1 MAAGRASLSVRDQTS
16 TFGAAATALF
26 PAPGQR
32 ARVVV
37 YLAFGVALPL
47 TFFGN
52 QIGGLLFSGWAW
64 LLALAMI
71 GPLTVVDP
79 LHPRAVVALWP
90 YLAFLIYALMTLA
103 WTPDLAK
110 GVLTLLQ
117 LLLPALAYLVAWQA
131 TRDVREVVNP
141 LVKVC
146 FGVLGFVIALVL
158 VDRTVGLGPLEL
170 LARPVGISLSIV
182 LTIVTMN
189 SRSWLHTM
197 LIGCVAVA
205 VAVAVGSRM
214 ATAVLVL
221 LLLCSPSLALRVH
234 WRVLIVVLLCLL
246 LVEASHTEVF
256 KTRFFF
262 DPNASLLDVLTLSDK
277 VNTAG
282 RRELWPQ
289 LLHACSEK
297 ATFGHGLGASYGLST
312 RFSGGPL
319 SHPHNDY
326 LRTFCDVG
334 LTGSIFFWGF
344 FLVMGVRSLGR
355 ALKPTPNRRLHG
367 AASMLVLALL
377 IFAVTDNPMVYTA
390 HFMIPLALV
399 LGLSDGSHHRWRI
412 RTLVNE

>member
-1 MAAGRASLSVRDQTS
+1 MAAERASLAVRDQTS

-26 PAPGQR
+26 PAPGRR
-32 ARVVV
+32 ARLAL
-37 YLAFGVALPL
+37 YLAFAVALPL

-52 QIGGLLFSGWAW
+52 QVGGLLFSGWAW

-71 GPLTVVDP
+71 GPLTLVDP

-90 YLAFLIYALMTLA
+90 YLAFLLYALTSLA

-110 GVLTLLQ
+110 GALTLLQ
-117 LLLPALAYLVAWQA
+117 LLLPALAYLMAWQA
-131 TRDVREVVNP
+131 TRDVRGVVNP

-146 FGVLGFVIALVL
+146 FGVLGFAITVVL
-158 VDRTVGLGPLEL
+158 VDRTVGLGPLQL
-170 LARPVGISLSIV
+170 STRPVGISLSIV
-182 LTIVTMN
+182 LTVVTMN
-189 SRSWLHTM
+189 SRSWLGTM
-197 LIGCVAVA
+197 LTGCVAVA
-205 VAVAVGSRM
+205 IAVAVGSRM
-214 ATAVLVL
+214 AAAVLTL

-234 WRVLIVVLLCLL
+234 WRILIAALFCIL
-246 LVEASHTEVF
+246 LVAASHTEVF
-256 KTRFFF
+256 KARFFF

-297 ATFGHGLGASYGLST
+297 ATFGYGLGASYGLST

-326 LRTFCDVG
+326 LRTLCDTG

-344 FLVMGVRSLGR
+344 FLVMGARSLGR
-355 ALKPTPNRRLHG
+355 ALKATPNRRLHG

-399 LGLSDGSHHRWRI
+399 LGLSDGSHFRWRT
-412 RTLVNE
+412 RTVVNG

>member
-1 MAAGRASLSVRDQTS
+1 LSVHDQTTTLGAAG
-16 TFGAAATALF
+16 TALF

-32 ARVVV
+32 ARLVMCLVF
-37 YLAFGVALPL
+37 AGALPL

-52 QIGGLLFSGWAW
+52 QVGGLLFSGWAW

-71 GPLTVVDP
+71 GPLTLVDP

-90 YLAFLIYALMTLA
+90 YLAFLLYALTSLA

-110 GVLTLLQ
+110 GALTLLQ
-117 LLLPALAYLVAWQA
+117 LLLPALAYLMAWQA
-131 TRDVREVVNP
+131 TRDVRGVVDP

-146 FGVLGFVIALVL
+146 FGVLGLAMTLVV
-158 VDRTVGLGPLEL
+158 VDRMVGLGPLQL
-170 LARPVGISLSIV
+170 SARPVGISLSVV

-189 SRSWLHTM
+189 SRSWLGTM
-197 LIGCVAVA
+197 LIGCVAVTTT
-205 VAVAVGSRM
+205 VVVGSRM

-221 LLLCSPSLALRVH
+221 LLLCSPSLALRIY
-234 WRVLIVVLLCLL
+234 WRVLIAALLCIL
-246 LVEASHTEVF
+246 LVAASHTEVF
-256 KTRFFF
+256 KARFFF
-262 DPNASLLDVLTLSDK
+262 DPNASLLDLLTLSDN

-289 LLHACSEK
+289 LLDACSEK
-297 ATFGHGLGASYGLST
+297 PAFGYGLGASYGLST

-326 LRTFCDVG
+326 LRTLCDVG

-344 FLVMGVRSLGR
+344 FLVMGARSLGR
-355 ALKPTPNRRLHG
+355 ALKPTPNRRLHA

-377 IFAVTDNPMVYTA
+377 SFAITDNPMVYTA

-399 LGLSDGSHHRWRI
+399 LGLSDGTYHQWRT
-412 RTLVNE
+412 RALVNG